1 LEDNINKKKNDLKE
15 FLTEHNTLVNL
26 YNTVVEEE
34 KRKYNMLE
42 DDYNF
47 LKNHQIEYEV
57 WMKIERYYYY
67 N

>member
-57 WMKIERYYYY
+57 
-67 N
+67 